1 MSVLVQSEPGE
12 VPALEPWS
20 GWGTRSWE
28 WDSCSLMQGRGTANM
43 QPGSQHR
50 GLWGRGCNIGSICTA
65 RPPHAAGPWVGGMKT
80 SCKVWEE
87 AGGGCPYWQDGPMG
101 TLWVEVEVSLRAASS

>member
-50 GLWGRGCNIGSICTA
+50 GLWGRGVQHRLNMHSQASPCCGA
-65 RPPHAAGPWVGGMKT
+65 LGGRYEDLMQGL
-80 SCKVWEE
+80 
-87 AGGGCPYWQDGPMG
+87 GGGWWWLPIPAGWAHGD
-101 TLWVEVEVSLRAASS
+101 TLGGGGGQPESSL

>member
-1 MSVLVQSEPGE
+1 
-12 VPALEPWS
+12 
-20 GWGTRSWE
+20 
-28 WDSCSLMQGRGTANM
+28 
-43 QPGSQHR
+43 
-50 GLWGRGCNIGSICTA
+50 
-65 RPPHAAGPWVGGMKT
+65 MKT